1 MKPTDEALIRA
12 NAQKAAKRIV
22 LYVTSIK
29 DDPRCM
35 YEECLLTDIKR
46 IIIEEMM
53 KPEVAEVKKEKG

>member
-1 MKPTDEALIRA
+1 MKPTNEELIRI

-46 IIIEEMM
+46 IIIEEML
-53 KPEVAEVKKEKG
+53 KPEGGEPCPEK